1 MRLSQRI
8 AGILIV
14 LLAASGCFKA
24 YGAAAQGPT
33 LENLELK
40 PSESLIQTF
49 LVIVGEGTVRFNL
62 VGGSSSGIKS
72 MRVSSGDAI
81 VIHQECYGAPVCQ
94 AVGTV
99 VINALPYD
107 VLTVSV
113 ISGTAAE
120 QREKVKLNLTEG
132 NDKVYMIATAPGLTS
147 LTGPVITSLPEG
159 TATSTLTTPGT
170 EITIA
175 EVKPPTVAVSIEK
188 QEKNVFAFNVLAEDA
203 VGVDFIEIMEDG
215 KFMDVELCEGVK
227 QCKIQKKITIKT
239 SGDHKYM
246 FKAMNEAGKYTFQEE
261 TVSFEE

>member
-1 MRLSQRI
+1 MV
-8 AGILIV
+8 V
-14 LLAASGCFKA
+14 LLAASGCFRA
-24 YGAAAQGPT
+24 YGAASQGPS

-81 VIHQECYGAPVCQ
+81 VVHKECYGAPVCQ

-99 VINALPYD
+99 VTNALPHD

-113 ISGTAAE
+113 ISGAMTE

-147 LTGPVITSLPEG
+147 LTGSVITSLPVD
-159 TATSTLTTPGT
+159 TATGTLPTTGT
-170 EITIA
+170 EITITD
-175 EVKPPTVAVSIEK
+175 VKPPTVAVSIEK
-188 QEKNVFAFNVLAEDA
+188 QEKNLFAFNVLVEDT
-203 VGVDFIEIMEDG
+203 VGVDFIEILEDG

-227 QCKIQKKITIKT
+227 QCRIQKKITVKT